1 MDEPVVESISIA
13 QGIRPFGLIVDPS
26 QIQAA
31 AERIA
36 KLDLPR
42 VVVKAFS
49 SDKEKPVVNT
59 RASRRTA
66 GAWK

>member
-1 MDEPVVESISIA
+1 MDEPIAESISA
-13 QGIRPFGLIVDPS
+13 VQSIRPFGLIVDPS

-42 VVVKAFS
+42 VIVKAFS
-49 SDKEKPVVNT
+49 SDKERPVVNS

-66 GAWK
+66 EAW

>member
-1 MDEPVVESISIA
+1 MDEPIADSISVA
-13 QGIRPFGLIVDPS
+13 RSIRPFALIVDPS
-26 QIQAA
+26 HIHAA

-49 SDKEKPVVNT
+49 SDKEKPVINT

-66 GAWK
+66 EAW